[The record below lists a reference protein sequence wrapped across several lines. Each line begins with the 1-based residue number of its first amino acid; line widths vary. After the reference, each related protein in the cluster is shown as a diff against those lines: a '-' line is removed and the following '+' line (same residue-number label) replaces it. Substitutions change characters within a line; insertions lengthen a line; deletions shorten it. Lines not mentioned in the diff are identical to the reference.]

1 MTYKILI
8 TDNLAPQSLVILEE
22 ANDATFDVITGLT
35 PETLAELIPE
45 YDALIVRSSVTVTE
59 EVFAAASKLKAVGR
73 AGAGVDN
80 IDIDAASKRGVIV
93 MNTPGANSIA
103 AAEHTLALMLALCR
117 HVPQAHATL
126 QAGKWNRKFYM
137 GRQLYQKTLGMI
149 GMGRIGSLVAVRCQ
163 AFGMDVVAY
172 DPYLSDE
179 VAQKFNIKLVD
190 LNELLSQADF
200 ISLHAAS
207 TEETAKII
215 NHETIAQ
222 MKDGV
227 RIINAAR
234 GALIDEAALVD
245 GVKSGKIAGA
255 ALDVFVNEPLPKD
268 SILLGVDN
276 IIMTP
281 HLAASTLEAQ
291 QFVGF
296 QVIEQVLD
304 GLRGQGFRNALNM
317 QA

>member
-8 TDNLAPQSLVILEE
+8 TDNLSPQSLVILEE
-22 ANDATFDVITGLT
+22 ADDAIFDVVTGLT
-35 PETLAELIPE
+35 PETLAERIPE

-73 AGAGVDN
+73 AGVGVDN

-103 AAEHTLALMLALCR
+103 TAEHTLALMLALCR
-117 HVPQAHATL
+117 HLPQAYTTL
-126 QAGKWNRKFYM
+126 QAGKWDRKVYV
-137 GRQLYQKTLGMI
+137 GRQLYRKTLGLI
-149 GMGRIGSLVAVRCQ
+149 GMGRIGSQVASRCQ
-163 AFGMDVVAY
+163 AFEMDVLVY

-179 VAQKFNIKLVD
+179 IAQKLNVKLVD
-190 LNELLSQADF
+190 LNELLDKADF
-200 ISLHAAS
+200 ISLHAAY

-215 NHETIAQ
+215 NHETIAK

-234 GALIDEAALVD
+234 GALIDEAALVNE
-245 GVKSGKIAGA
+245 VKSGKIAGV
-255 ALDVFVNEPLPKD
+255 ALDVFVDEPLPKD
-268 SILLGVDN
+268 SPLLGVDN
-276 IIMTP
+276 IILTP

-291 QFVGF
+291 EFVGI

-317 QA
+317 PA